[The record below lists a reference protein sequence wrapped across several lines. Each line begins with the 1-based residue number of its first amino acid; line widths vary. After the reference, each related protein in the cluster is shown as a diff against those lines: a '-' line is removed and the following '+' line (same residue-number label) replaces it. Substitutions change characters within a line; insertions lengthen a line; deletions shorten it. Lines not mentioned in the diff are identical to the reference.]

1 MHEGPY
7 GPVVAQAGSEVNG
20 VVKGGAGVSVSW
32 VVGEDIEEVEGF
44 EGMVPEAFDDLVDE
58 LWGPME
64 TGAVEGLG

>member
-20 VVKGGAGVSVSW
+20 VVKGGAGVSVGW

-44 EGMVPEAFDDLVDE
+44 AQQIGRAHV
-58 LWGPME
+58 
-64 TGAVEGLG
+64 

>member
-1 MHEGPY
+1 M
-7 GPVVAQAGSEVNG
+7 
-20 VVKGGAGVSVSW
+20 VKGGEGVNVGW

-44 EGMVPEAFDDLVDE
+44 QSMVPEAFDDLVDE